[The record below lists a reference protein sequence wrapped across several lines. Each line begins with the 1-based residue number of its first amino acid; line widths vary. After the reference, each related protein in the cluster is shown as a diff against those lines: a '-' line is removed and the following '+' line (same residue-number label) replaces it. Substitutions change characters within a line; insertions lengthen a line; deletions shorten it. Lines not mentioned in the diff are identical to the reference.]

1 MGERLRQIGLA
12 HMLGRG
18 WGEEE
23 FALRGDR
30 FGAIAAGEQEV
41 VVDAVDVSQVVEV
54 LRQRDRLLDEHRFR
68 SSGNLV
74 VSNLDRIAEIDN
86 VGN

>member
-1 MGERLRQIGLA
+1 VPESPRRPK
-12 HMLGRG
+12 
-18 WGEEE
+18 
-23 FALRGDR
+23 
-30 FGAIAAGEQEV
+30 AAGANFTHSGPRE
-41 VVDAVDVSQVVEV
+41 AANVSQAVEV